1 MNTPESKPIQ
11 TTDASSNHTAA
22 IGPSHAA
29 GSSQAATAQVAAIH
43 TTSLDGKSLAIGV
56 LSVTAAVFLTAFLL
70 LTTLAKPAHA
80 IGMVDAGGDYK
91 MLTQQISSSQEGIVV
106 IDLVAQRMAI
116 YGFDYSRRQL
126 VPLSGFELKEL
137 KKSLRPA
144 TSTPGP

>member
-1 MNTPESKPIQ
+1 M
-11 TTDASSNHTAA
+11 
-22 IGPSHAA
+22 A

-70 LTTLAKPAHA
+70 LTTLAKPAQA
-80 IGMVDAGGDYK
+80 VGMVDAGGDYK

-106 IDLVAQRMAI
+106 IDLAVQRMAI

-126 VPLSGFELKEL
+126 MPLSGFELKD
-137 KKSLRPA
+137 LRKPVPPA
-144 TSTPGP
+144 RPHPTPGP